1 MINYLETK
9 LFLLNVLR
17 AVGLRFNDIWQFASI
32 IRDTVED
39 KPRAIRYTERFVV
52 VEDGTRT
59 IYFDKNKNSTKRWG
73 LYESPVTC
81 FSFATNRGW

>member
-1 MINYLETK
+1 MMNYLETK

-17 AVGLRFNDIWQFASI
+17 IVGLRFNDIWQFASI
-32 IRDTVED
+32 IRDTHEE
-39 KPRAIRYTERFVV
+39 KPRAIRYTERFIV

-73 LYESPVTC
+73 LYESPVAC

>member
-1 MINYLETK
+1 MINYIETK

-32 IRDTVED
+32 IRDTNED

-59 IYFDKNKNSTKRWG
+59 IYFDKNKSSTKRWG